1 MSLVK
6 KIELNVVNKVLQV
19 KFFRTQIGYYFK
31 IYHDKKQIAQMY
43 YYSSTLE
50 KAGEALDEMIETLDM
65 VRINL
70 L

>member
-6 KIELNVVNKVLQV
+6 KIEVNVNNKVLQV
-19 KFFRTQIGYYFK
+19 KFFKTQIGYYFK

-50 KAGEALDEMIETLDM
+50 KAEKALDEMIETLDLER
-65 VRINL
+65 VNL